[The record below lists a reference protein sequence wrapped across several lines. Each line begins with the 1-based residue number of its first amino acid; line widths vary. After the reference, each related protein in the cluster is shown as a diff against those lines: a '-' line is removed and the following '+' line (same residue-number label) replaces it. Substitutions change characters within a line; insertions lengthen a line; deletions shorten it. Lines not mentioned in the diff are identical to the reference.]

1 MENVSRLSPPPR
13 AVLFDLDGTL
23 LHTSPDLAAAAN
35 AALSDL
41 SLPSIP
47 AAIVETFVGK
57 GIDTLMRR
65 CLDHLGAGQD
75 AQLFDRARQ
84 AYMRR
89 YAEQNGILARPYP
102 GVLAGLEMLRA
113 AEVPLGVC
121 TNKAGAFTLPLLER
135 AGLSTY
141 FKAVICG
148 DTTPRRKPHP
158 DMILAGAGALGASA
172 HDLLMVGDS
181 VNDAAA
187 ARAAGCP
194 VWIVPYGY
202 NEGRPVQEID
212 CDGIVRDLE
221 HVALLLC
228 GSSQA

>member
-1 MENVSRLSPPPR
+1 MERVAPLPAPPR

-35 AALSDL
+35 AALSDCGL
-41 SLPSIP
+41 APISAS
-47 AAIVETFVGK
+47 IVETFVGK
-57 GIDTLMRR
+57 GIDVLIRR
-65 CLDHLGAGQD
+65 CLGHQGMDED
-75 AQLFDRARQ
+75 ERLFDRARQ
-84 AYMRR
+84 AYMLR
-89 YAEQNGILARPYP
+89 YAEQNGRLARPYP
-102 GVLAGLEMLRA
+102 GVVAGLDRLRA
-113 AEVPLGVC
+113 AGIPLGVC

-135 AGLSTY
+135 AGLAAFFRT
-141 FKAVICG
+141 VICG

-158 DMILAGAGALGASA
+158 DMITAGAGALGVPVP
-172 HDLLMVGDS
+172 DLLMVGDS

-228 GSSQA
+228 DSSEA